1 MESKQN
7 IQEIRKERVK
17 GYFLDAAKEIIIRDG
32 VDSASVRT
40 VAEKAGYSYATLYN
54 YFDDLDDMLEQVKE
68 EMIKDLMDSVE
79 KSALEFSHDIGGLMK
94 LIEVYTDYYF
104 EQPNIFKF
112 FYFHSSPK
120 TKNPKDRQNF
130 DRYFNVHRRVIFNT
144 YLSAGPFTKEDIES
158 MDKLCIY
165 MIHGILTFHFSHEGV
180 WTKQRLMQEIER
192 SVGFLLKSEG
202 ETS

>member
-7 IQEIRKERVK
+7 VQEIRKERVK

-32 VDSASVRT
+32 VDAASVRT

-54 YFDDLDDMLEQVKE
+54 YFNDLDDMLEQVKE
-68 EMIKDLMDSVE
+68 EMIKDLMTSVE
-79 KSALEFSHDIGGLMK
+79 KAALEFSHDIAGLMK
-94 LIEVYTDYYF
+94 LIEVYTDYFF

-112 FYFHSSPK
+112 FYFHSLPK
-120 TKNPKDRQNF
+120 TQDSEEKQTF
-130 DRYFNVHRRVIFNT
+130 DRYFNVHRLEIFNT
-144 YLSAGPFTKEDIES
+144 YLSTGPFTREEIET

-180 WTKQRLMQEIER
+180 WSKQRLMQEIER
-192 SVGFLLKSEG
+192 SVGFLLKSKG
-202 ETS
+202 EPS